1 MKIEIALSLSASLLT
16 ACAVEVIAPL
26 PPNAQRV
33 EAIAETQAVGSRGD
47 AADDPAIWVNAKN
60 PELSLVLGT
69 DKSYG
74 IEVYDLSGTR
84 VQSIPAGRT
93 NNIDLRYV
101 SGNTHWSA
109 IAAASNRTTNTVSLF
124 AIDHSGQLTW
134 LQESEIKTG
143 LNEPYGLC
151 LYKNVDGIQVF
162 VNDTDGSYQQWLL
175 EDVGLQTNSPTLKLS
190 ASLVREFTVSS
201 QPEGCVADD
210 EQGLLFLGV
219 EAEGVKVVAADKDGS
234 TQLNTL
240 ANVDGVILAADV
252 EGMSLYKQGSGGYL
266 LVSSQ
271 GNYSYS
277 LYDRLPPHSY
287 RGSFYVA
294 DNDARGVDG
303 SQETDGL
310 DVSSVLRTDEFP
322 AGLVVVQDGFNT
334 LPKTA
339 QNFKYVSWQDI
350 AAALSL

>member
-1 MKIEIALSLSASLLT
+1 MKIVIVLSLSAGLLT
-16 ACAVEVIAPL
+16 ACAADVVAPL
-26 PPNAQRV
+26 PPNAQRI
-33 EAIAETQAVGSRGD
+33 EAVAETQPVNSRGD
-47 AADDPAIWVNAKN
+47 AADDPAIWVHPEN

-74 IEVYDLSGTR
+74 IEVYNLDGVR

-93 NNIDLRYV
+93 NNIDLRYL
-101 SGNTHWSA
+101 SGNAHWSA
-109 IAAASNRTTNTVSLF
+109 IAAASNRTANTVSLF
-124 AIDHSGQLTW
+124 AIDHSGKLTW
-134 LQESEIKTG
+134 LQESEISTG

-151 LYKNVDGIQVF
+151 LYKNADGIQIF

-175 EDVGLQTNSPTLKLS
+175 GDVGLQVKSPELKLS
-190 ASLVREFTVSS
+190 ASLVREFAVAS

-219 EAEGVKVVAADKDGS
+219 EAEGVKVVAADMNAS
-234 TQLNTL
+234 TQLNTV

-252 EGMSLYKQGSGGYL
+252 EGLSLYKQGSGGYL

-277 LYDRLPPHSY
+277 IYDRLPPHGY
-287 RGSFYVA
+287 RGSFYVG
-294 DNDARGVDG
+294 DNDARGIDG

-310 DVSSVLRTDEFP
+310 DVSSILRTAAFP
-322 AGLVVVQDGFNT
+322 AGLVVMQDGFNT
-334 LPKTA
+334 LPGAA
-339 QNFKYVSWQDI
+339 QNFKYVSWQAI
-350 AAALSL
+350 AEALSL